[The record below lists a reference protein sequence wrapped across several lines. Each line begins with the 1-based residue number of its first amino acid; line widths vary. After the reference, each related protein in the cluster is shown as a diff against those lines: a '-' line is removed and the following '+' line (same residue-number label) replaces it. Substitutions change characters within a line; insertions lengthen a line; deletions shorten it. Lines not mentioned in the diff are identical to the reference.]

1 MARISKTV
9 VQVDRLRDQVYDLIL
24 EDVKVGAL
32 EPGAR
37 LVEGDLA
44 KRYNVSRTPVR
55 EALFQLSRDGLLSP
69 AERGYTVAEDDSQ
82 MTADRHEV
90 RELIDPR
97 LAYHAASDG
106 TPAQK
111 KALEKLHQRQ
121 SEAHDEGSLAA
132 FIRANVAFRS
142 ALRSMCRNG
151 LLSRCSQL
159 LDDQAQPARRAIFS
173 VPDYR
178 ALEIEHDGK
187 VMKAVMA
194 GNAEEAEEA
203 MRNYVATVR
212 KHMNYVLE
220 EAPAKPKRRGNG
232 ATSGTSARA

>member
-1 MARISKTV
+1 MARVSKTV

-24 EDVKVGAL
+24 DDVKVGIL

-55 EALFQLSRDGLLSP
+55 EALFQLSRDGLLSA
-69 AERGYTVAEDDSQ
+69 AERGYIVAEDDSQ

-97 LAYHAASDG
+97 LAFHAATDG
-106 TPAQK
+106 TSAQK

-121 SEAHDEGSLAA
+121 SEAHDEGNLDA

-142 ALRSMCRNG
+142 ALRSMSRNG
-151 LLSRCSQL
+151 LLARCSQL

-173 VPDYR
+173 IPDYR
-178 ALEIEHDGK
+178 ALEIEHDGN
-187 VMKAVMA
+187 VMKAVVA
-194 GNAEEAEEA
+194 GHASEAEAA
-203 MRNYVATVR
+203 MHNYIATVR
-212 KHMNYVLE
+212 KNLNYVLE
-220 EAPAKPKRRGNG
+220 AVPARSKKRANDD
-232 ATSGTSARA
+232 